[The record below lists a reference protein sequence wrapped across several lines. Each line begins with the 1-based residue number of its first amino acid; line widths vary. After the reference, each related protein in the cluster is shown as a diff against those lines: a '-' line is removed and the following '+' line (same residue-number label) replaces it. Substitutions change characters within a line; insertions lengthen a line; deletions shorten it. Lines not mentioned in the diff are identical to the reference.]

1 MEPHAETSERVARVL
16 EILATAGGLLTMMW
30 VFLTKLAKRAVR
42 TILEPELKQL
52 NNLIGAEDGCAQ
64 RMERMVD
71 HLDDVLSEF
80 DLLVGI
86 VRDTRER
93 QDETSELLNEVFGL
107 ERRIDPDRR
116 RRVEMMFTQLHE
128 RRVTTRRRHI
138 DE

>member
-1 MEPHAETSERVARVL
+1 ML
-16 EILATAGGLLTMMW
+16 W

-42 TILEPELKQL
+42 TILEPELKAL
-52 NNLIGAEDGCAQ
+52 NALIGAEDGCTK

-71 HLDDVLSEF
+71 HLDDVLMEF

-93 QDETSELLNEVFGL
+93 QDETSELLDEVFGL

-116 RRVEMMFTQLHE
+116 HKVELMFTQLHD
-128 RRVTTRRRHI
+128 RRVNTRRRQI